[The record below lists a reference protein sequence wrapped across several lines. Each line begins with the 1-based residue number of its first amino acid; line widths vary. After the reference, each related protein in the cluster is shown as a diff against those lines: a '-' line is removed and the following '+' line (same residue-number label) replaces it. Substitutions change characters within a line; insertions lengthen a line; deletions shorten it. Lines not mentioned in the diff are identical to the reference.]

1 LRLALIVNCW
11 SDWSMLRAT
20 LKILRPLVD
29 GVIIIGS
36 TKSSYGE
43 HSPIPDDFHTHEL
56 HVHEPRYHIPLH
68 SETDKR
74 NYGLSIAKQQGY
86 THFLS
91 CDADEVYH
99 PEEFLKAKEHILRK
113 DLNGIVCP
121 SVVYFGSPTLTIGR
135 DITLVPHIHKLT
147 PKIEHA
153 FNKLYPYAWSGRQIR
168 IDPSR
173 SLNINS
179 GVEYTEEITLH
190 HFSWC
195 RGDYEKKIRN
205 STARA
210 NLERSTILEDLVNAK
225 EGYRVQ
231 FYDKTLS
238 TAPDYFGL
246 NELLDKNLFPTQ
258 SSQPLATANQ
268 ENKPS

>member
-1 LRLALIVNCW
+1 MKLCAIFCVWN
-11 SDWSMLRAT
+11 DWD
-20 LKILRPLVD
+20 ILRYSVDNIRALVD

-36 TKSSYGE
+36 TKSNHGE
-43 HSPIPDDFHTHEL
+43 HSPIPLEWHNDEL
-56 HVHEPRYHIPLH
+56 HVREPHFHIPLH

-195 RGDYEKKIRN
+195 RGDYAKKIRN

-246 NELLDKNLFPTQ
+246 NELLDKNLFLTQ